1 MKGIKQVST
10 RGMGRPEWLALRRKT
25 VGGSDAAG
33 IIGLSKWSTPYTV
46 WADKTGRLPDKPD
59 TEARGMKNILW
70 RIRSWLIQKLGGY
83 DRQQICTT
91 RISHKIVNLKP
102 VRVRQEVRISRDCI
116 QNADYFRDEV
126 LHARN
131 SMAYMIASE
140 MLRRDLILF
149 QSQEAIERDEVVLR
163 ATVFLVSARDASMFI
178 I

>member
-1 MKGIKQVST
+1 
-10 RGMGRPEWLALRRKT
+10 
-25 VGGSDAAG
+25 
-33 IIGLSKWSTPYTV
+33 
-46 WADKTGRLPDKPD
+46 
-59 TEARGMKNILW
+59 MKNILW
-70 RIRSWLIQKLGGY
+70 RIRSWLIRKLGGY

-102 VRVRQEVRISRDCI
+102 VRVRQEIRISRDCI

-140 MLRRDLILF
+140 MLKRDMILF
-149 QSQEAIERDEVVLR
+149 QSQEVIERDEVVLR
-163 ATVFLVSARDASMFI
+163 ATVFLVSARDASLFI